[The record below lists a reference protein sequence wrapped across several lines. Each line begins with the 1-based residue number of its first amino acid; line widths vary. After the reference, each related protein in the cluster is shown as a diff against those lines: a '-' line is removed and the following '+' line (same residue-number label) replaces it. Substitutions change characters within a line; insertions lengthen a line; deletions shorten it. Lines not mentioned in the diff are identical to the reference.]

1 VSKADKWDSR
11 IVGFSEIAPDQ
22 LLANPLNARRHP
34 AVQRDALRASLD
46 ALGWVA
52 PVLVNQRTGRM
63 VDGHARVEEALS
75 AGLATVPV
83 ITVDVSEEDERLM
96 LATFD
101 PIGAMATTDQAV
113 LDQLLNDLDVR
124 GLDEV
129 IAALRVD
136 SFVVD
141 DPLPRM
147 PPTQFDVFLSFDAED
162 KQFAAIE
169 HLRELGYEPKAR
181 MI

>member
-1 VSKADKWDSR
+1 MGVDRWQSR

-22 LLANPLNARRHP
+22 LLANPLNARDHP
-34 AVQRDALRASLD
+34 GIQRDMLRASLD
-46 ALGWVA
+46 AVGWVS
-52 PVLVNQRTGRM
+52 PVLVNQRTGNL
-63 VDGHARVEEALS
+63 VDGHARIEEALT

-83 ITVDVSEEDERLM
+83 ITIDVSEEDERLI

-101 PIGAMATTDQAV
+101 PIGAMAVTNQTV
-113 LDQLLNDLDVR
+113 LDQLLDGIDTR
-124 GLDEV
+124 GLDAV
-129 IAALRVD
+129 IDTIRTND
-136 SFVVD
+136 FVVD

-147 PPTQFDVFLSFDAED
+147 PPTQFDVFLSFDTED

-169 HLRELGYEPKAR
+169 HLTELGYEPKAR